1 MWRVIPRHVAAA
13 VTARGRTA
21 AGEHKALN
29 AQITPLPTDFAKLE
43 LNLSFFFYTQPF
55 SWALKRNKIRVSTAG
70 KFSREIVIVYIQ
82 FSDNISED

>member
-43 LNLSFFFYTQPF
+43 LNLSFFFLHSTLFMGIKEEQ
-55 SWALKRNKIRVSTAG
+55 NKS
-70 KFSREIVIVYIQ
+70 
-82 FSDNISED
+82 